1 MVVAILLSFVGQAVF
16 ITSSYWIA
24 TSLGAGIA
32 FWKFFILIPVISIV
46 SMAPSIGGLGV
57 REASV
62 LYLFSRYLPSERALA
77 YTLLSDILIYS
88 FSIGA
93 GIIYAFRGGL
103 KQKIDESM
111 DVKVPEE

>member
-1 MVVAILLSFVGQAVF
+1 MAILLSFISQTVF
-16 ITSSYWIA
+16 VTSNYWIA
-24 TSLGAGIA
+24 LSLGAAIP

-62 LYLFSRYLPSERALA
+62 LYLFSLYLPSERALA
-77 YTLLSDILIYS
+77 FTVLMDILIYT
-88 FSIGA
+88 FSIAG

-103 KQKIDESM
+103 KMPADNDPMQSTQD
-111 DVKVPEE
+111 